1 MFWFIVFIIMLFVYP
16 PLAILILLIGIA
28 YAIFIKNK

>member
-1 MFWFIVFIIMLFVYP
+1 MWFVIFIICLFVYP

-28 YAIFIKNK
+28 AKVLKK